1 MADQAIV
8 PMAVTPNLGSDALA
22 AVGTGYAQLTSS
34 NDGLI
39 TPVSDK
45 MLVEILDDG
54 SQATVTILA
63 GWGAPLAAQG
73 TLSQVFGA
81 SERRAFYLESARF
94 KAMGA
99 FTASTGAAK
108 SGETGKIRITTTQNV
123 KVWAYALP

>member
-8 PMAVTPNLGSDALA
+8 PMSLAPNTVSDALA
-22 AVGTGYAQLTSS
+22 AVATGYAQLTSS

-45 MLVEILDDG
+45 MVVEILDDG
-54 SQATVTILA
+54 SQGTVTILA
-63 GWGAPLAAQG
+63 GWGAPLAPQG
-73 TLSQVFGA
+73 TLTQIFGA
-81 SERRAFYLESARF
+81 SERRAVVLESARF
-94 KAMGA
+94 KAQGD

-108 SGETGKIRITTTQNV
+108 SGETGKIRIHTTQNV